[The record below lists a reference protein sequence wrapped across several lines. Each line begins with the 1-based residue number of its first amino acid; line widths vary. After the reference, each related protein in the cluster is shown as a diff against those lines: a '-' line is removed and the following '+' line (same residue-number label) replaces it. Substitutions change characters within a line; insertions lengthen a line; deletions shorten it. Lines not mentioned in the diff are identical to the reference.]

1 MDSPWLWS
9 PTQRKSTPLAVLLV
23 APSFKALLPCFNIK
37 QCIFNHCQ
45 ITLLCS
51 LIRNRLFHICE
62 ARDPF
67 SLVRGEHNTPHLLLR
82 LSLVA
87 DIPVIPDL
95 EEVQEED
102 LAMQVAA
109 PPR

>member
-1 MDSPWLWS
+1 M
-9 PTQRKSTPLAVLLV
+9 
-23 APSFKALLPCFNIK
+23 
-37 QCIFNHCQ
+37 
-45 ITLLCS
+45 
-51 LIRNRLFHICE
+51 RNRLFHICE
-62 ARDPF
+62 AGEPF
-67 SLVRGEHNTPHLLLR
+67 SLVRGEHNAPCLLLQ